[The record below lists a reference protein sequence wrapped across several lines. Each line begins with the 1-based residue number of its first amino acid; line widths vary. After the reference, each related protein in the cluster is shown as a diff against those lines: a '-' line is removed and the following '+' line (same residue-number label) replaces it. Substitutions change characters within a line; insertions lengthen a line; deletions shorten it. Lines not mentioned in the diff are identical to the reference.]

1 VALDIRLGCIDE
13 KVFSSTSET
22 QQLIDAVITFFSN
35 VGALELKFPFWRIFS
50 TPTWKK
56 YINALDTITE

>member
-1 VALDIRLGCIDE
+1 MDE
-13 KVFSSTSET
+13 KVIGSTSET

-35 VGALELKFPFWRIFS
+35 VGALELKFPFWRIVS

-56 YINALDTITE
+56 YINALDTITELVESI